1 MAELFYPLFIAH
13 LLSDFALQTYG
24 MVEAKFKYG
33 ARGVWPHIAVVGLMT
48 TLSVVPQLQQWWLY
62 VLIITVIHF
71 VIDVAKVTVDQKVK
85 NSWGS
90 KALFLLDQFLHW
102 VVLCGATFFARQAGL
117 EAVWNISALIWEE
130 ALLGVFATFVVG
142 ILFLVFA
149 PTYEWPNRWP
159 ATIARAAIFLLTIM
173 GFVWLAPIPAAL
185 AVGYH
190 RLRGQLLTQGLW
202 IETIV
207 GTAVAVWCG
216 LVGFGGW

>member
-1 MAELFYPLFIAH
+1 MAELFYPLLIAH

-48 TLSVVPQLQQWWLY
+48 TLAVVPQIEQWWLY

-71 VIDVAKVTVDQKVK
+71 VIDVSKVTLDQKVK
-85 NSWGS
+85 NSWAS
-90 KALFLLDQFLHW
+90 KGLFLFDQLLHW
-102 VVLCGATFFARQAGL
+102 LVLCGAAFFAQQAGL
-117 EAVWNISALIWEE
+117 EAVWTISAVVWEQVV
-130 ALLGVFATFVVG
+130 LGVFATFVVG

-149 PTYEWPNRWP
+149 PTYEWPNRGP
-159 ATIARAAIFLLTIM
+159 ATIARAVIFLLAIM
-173 GFVWLAPIPAAL
+173 GFAWLAPIPALL

-190 RLRGQLLTQGLW
+190 HLRGQALTKALW

-207 GTAVAVWCG
+207 GTVVTVWCG
-216 LVGFGGW
+216 VVGFGGW